1 MTFTVKKSD
10 TAGINITSL
19 IDVIFLLVVFFM
31 VSSTFDKPA
40 FLVSLPQAASNDTVE
55 RPGISVAV
63 DAAGNTWLEGSRID
77 GTALTQKLRELVGDN
92 KDVAVSLDCDG
103 KADFQSIALVMDAVK
118 NAGIHR
124 LAMRH
129 EQAR

>member
-1 MTFTVKKSD
+1 MTFTVKKNENH
-10 TAGINITSL
+10 GINITSL

-40 FLVSLPQAASNDTVE
+40 FLVSLPQAAANDTVE
-55 RPGISVAV
+55 RRGISVAI
-63 DAAGNTWLEGSRID
+63 DAAGNAWFEGRRVD
-77 GTALTQKLRELVGDN
+77 GTALSKQLRELAGEN
-92 KDVAVSLDCDG
+92 KDGIVFLDCDG
-103 KADFQSIALVMDAVK
+103 KADFQSIARVIDAVK

-124 LAMRH
+124 IAMRH